1 MRIQTNKTKL
11 WRLARDYGA
20 QPPPL
25 KYTRRI
31 CYGGGSYGL
40 TWPGGPKVYLTAV
53 LGRPVLL
60 IGEKSHGLTRYA
72 RGPGGTRETG
82 GVDDVGQAAAALA
95 APVRGPGVGDL
106 CPVPGSISPGP
117 GGVPECPGIRK
128 APGALRTPGAAD
140 KGLSTMRTTVLYHG
154 NMRLTRGNRI

>member
-11 WRLARDYGA
+11 WRLARDHGA

-40 TWPGGPKVYLTAV
+40 IWPGGPKVYLTAV

-60 IGEKSHGLTRYA
+60 IGEKSHGLTVDELR
-72 RGPGGTRETG
+72 RQGMVSGGG
-82 GVDDVGQAAAALA
+82 GVS
-95 APVRGPGVGDL
+95 R
-106 CPVPGSISPGP
+106 
-117 GGVPECPGIRK
+117 E
-128 APGALRTPGAAD
+128 
-140 KGLSTMRTTVLYHG
+140 MRT
-154 NMRLTRGNRI
+154 IS

>member
-11 WRLARDYGA
+11 WRLARDHGA

-40 TWPGGPKVYLTAV
+40 TWPGGPKVYLAAV

-60 IGEKSHGLTRYA
+60 IGEKSHGLTVDELR
-72 RGPGGTRETG
+72 RQGMVSGGG
-82 GVDDVGQAAAALA
+82 GVS
-95 APVRGPGVGDL
+95 REMR
-106 CPVPGSISPGP
+106 SIS
-117 GGVPECPGIRK
+117 R
-128 APGALRTPGAAD
+128 R
-140 KGLSTMRTTVLYHG
+140 
-154 NMRLTRGNRI
+154 

>member
-60 IGEKSHGLTRYA
+60 SLRDGGGKRGEAHNKAVVAGVGCDGEAGGACLVRVGVHGLVHPDA
-72 RGPGGTRETG
+72 
-82 GVDDVGQAAAALA
+82 
-95 APVRGPGVGDL
+95 
-106 CPVPGSISPGP
+106 S
-117 GGVPECPGIRK
+117 
-128 APGALRTPGAAD
+128 
-140 KGLSTMRTTVLYHG
+140 GLLG
-154 NMRLTRGNRI
+154 